1 MSYFQEYEARKRLC
15 EKVKPGSVWTGPSGD
30 IVISSVN
37 FSRGTING
45 TWNSMHLNGS
55 DTIKWLLRHYKLVED

>member
-15 EKVKPGSVWTGPSGD
+15 EKVKPGSVYTGSYGD

-37 FSRGTING
+37 FSRCTING
-45 TWNSMHLNGS
+45 TWKSIPLADN
-55 DTIKWLLRHYKLVED
+55 YKLFLNFQSL

>member
-1 MSYFQEYEARKRLC
+1 MSYFQEYEARKRLY
-15 EKVKPGSVWTGPSGD
+15 EKVKPGSVWAGPCGD

-45 TWNSMHLNGS
+45 TWNSMHLNGR